1 MFKKIN
7 YKNMNNFEQINLGLK
22 PDKNKDFF
30 NKLNREVA
38 DFISTKTNPIINAIK
53 DSSFNLN
60 NPNVNKKIEK
70 LSNSIVEKF
79 FSNDNFA
86 DFDFQD
92 NLERRILKTSL
103 EELAESEL
111 GGSLGFYEDLE
122 NNYLDILS
130 KEASFLISND
140 SNFNSSYDL
149 SAYIKDL
156 CDRLN
161 KKNILDKNKKGQ
173 LFDRIK
179 NSIEKEELKNVA

>member
-1 MFKKIN
+1 
-7 YKNMNNFEQINLGLK
+7 MNNFEQINLGIK

-38 DFISTKTNPIINAIK
+38 DFISAKTNSIVNAIK

-70 LSNSIVEKF
+70 LSNNIIEKF

-103 EELAESEL
+103 EELAENEL
-111 GGSLGFYEDLE
+111 GGSLGFYEGLE

-130 KEASFLISND
+130 REASFLINND
-140 SNFNSSYDL
+140 PNFNNSYDL
-149 SAYIKDL
+149 SVYIKDL

-173 LFDRIK
+173 LFDKIK
-179 NSIEKEELKNVA
+179 NLIKEEELKSVA

>member
-1 MFKKIN
+1 
-7 YKNMNNFEQINLGLK
+7 MNNFEQINLAVK
-22 PDKNKDFF
+22 PDENKDFL

-38 DFISTKTNPIINAIK
+38 DFISAKTNSIVNAIK

-70 LSNSIVEKF
+70 LSNNIIEKF

-92 NLERRILKTSL
+92 NLERRIMKTSL
-103 EELAESEL
+103 EELAENEL
-111 GGSLGFYEDLE
+111 GGSLGFYDNLE
-122 NNYLDILS
+122 EKYLEILGD
-130 KEASFLISND
+130 EALFFIKND

-149 SAYIKDL
+149 SSYIKDL

-161 KKNILDKNKKGQ
+161 KNGLLDKNRKGQ
-173 LFDRIK
+173 LFDNIK
-179 NSIEKEELKNVA
+179 NSIEEEELKNVA